1 VRVPATA
8 ANLGA
13 GFNCLGLALELY
25 NTFEVRECCA
35 GIKIEITGK
44 EKDTFPRDKTN
55 LFLKAADRIFK
66 KCGYAPKGLRIK
78 INSCIPI
85 GRGLGSSASSIVA
98 GAVAANEFCRKKL
111 PQDELMQLCAELEG
125 HADNIV
131 AAFLGGLTICG
142 FKNRQLCYKKLFVR
156 HGLRAIIAIPESLT
170 VKTKDAV
177 EVLPKKVPVGDAVFN
192 ISRVAFFVSGIMSD
206 ELELMGLGME
216 DRVHQP
222 YRKALIPGLEDVFAA
237 AKKAG
242 AHGIAL
248 SGSGSSVIA
257 LTHRYP
263 QPVGEAMRETFKRH
277 GIEANI
283 MVLDADNEGVKVQI
297 KKKNRKWCNGNR
309 VLVHS
314 GRQGKF
320 DE

>member
-1 VRVPATA
+1 MLKVRVRVPATA

-25 NTFEVRECCA
+25 NTFEVTECLA
-35 GIKIEITGK
+35 GIKMEITGK
-44 EKDTFPRDKTN
+44 EKDGFPKNKTN
-55 LFLKAADRIFK
+55 LFLQAADRVFK

-85 GRGLGSSASSIVA
+85 ARGLGSSASSIIA
-98 GAVAANEFCRKKL
+98 GAVVANEFCKIKL
-111 PQDELMQLCAELEG
+111 SYDELMQLCAELEG

-131 AAFLGGLTICG
+131 AAFLGGLAICG
-142 FKNRQLCYKKLFVR
+142 YKDKRLIYRNFFVR
-156 HGLRAIIAIPESLT
+156 HGIRAIVVIPQKLE
-170 VKTKDAV
+170 VRTKDAIKI
-177 EVLPKKVPVGDAVFN
+177 LPKTVPFNDAVFN

-216 DRVHQP
+216 DRLHQP

-242 AHGIAL
+242 AHGVAL

-263 QPVGEAMRETFKRH
+263 YPIGKAMREAFKCR
-277 GIEANI
+277 GIEAKI
-283 MVLDADNEGVKVQI
+283 MVLDADNGGVKIQI
-297 KKKNRKWCNGNR
+297 KKT
-309 VLVHS
+309 
-314 GRQGKF
+314 
-320 DE
+320 